1 MSEEQPPT
9 GSTQE
14 ISKALA
20 DISDR
25 AQVLIRDE
33 IDLAKLEVTTKAKTI
48 GKGAGIGIGAGII
61 IFYAVGLILV
71 GLSLLA
77 WYLLP
82 VPDTALFWG
91 FFLVAGVLLLV
102 AGLAAQR
109 ERAPVQHRRRRVPV
123 QIPDHRQHRQALAA
137 VQAQLRLAHVQGHLL
152 GRQVPAQELDLHRP
166 RALRRGNDITAVQL
180 APARRQRQL
189 QRPQHRRGVTQGEGD
204 EVLGLLLQQQ
214 LERLI
219 EDAHPRRARVGAP
232 GGPRSRGRSLRH
244 GRAP

>member
-1 MSEEQPPT
+1 VSEEQPPT

-14 ISKALA
+14 ISQALA

-91 FFLVAGVLLLV
+91 FFLVAGILLLV
-102 AGLAAQR
+102 AGLAAWIAVKKLQTSPTPDMAIEEAHRIR
-109 ERAPVQHRRRRVPV
+109 ETIAPHEQPSAPGAPCVPVAAPAPAPAAPAAGGLSVPPVGSTSEWPAVPAEAPPAPVDP
-123 QIPDHRQHRQALAA
+123 AA
-137 VQAQLRLAHVQGHLL
+137 APPEAGPTDPNPPED
-152 GRQVPAQELDLHRP
+152 GPP
-166 RALRRGNDITAVQL
+166 TA
-180 APARRQRQL
+180 
-189 QRPQHRRGVTQGEGD
+189 
-204 EVLGLLLQQQ
+204 
-214 LERLI
+214 
-219 EDAHPRRARVGAP
+219 
-232 GGPRSRGRSLRH
+232 S
-244 GRAP
+244 